1 MGRSTTSRS
10 LQTTHSF
17 LSQSLHSYQSTAL
30 KMKFFATCAALAA
43 LPIAFAAPSTGK
55 SCPVAKP
62 KPGHGKGDLKDFP
75 FCFTSTYQIVATPD
89 QVVNANNTATPG
101 ESGAIGY
108 YNYGIQSEMD
118 LICWHITLKGVIG
131 PYQSPARTATHIRQ
145 ANKGMNGPPRIAFP
159 NPEPADTGADTVKV
173 SMGCMVGPFTTGVLA
188 NGTDTG
194 AGFTVKQI
202 EENPSNF
209 FTDAHTTT
217 YVAGVVRG
225 QMASKCVCVCRT
237 CWKRGRFMPSYNS
250 SRGRRSFLVHNSN
263 YGLMGLMVHHPSSNR
278 NVLFTSLV
286 HEHGKEAFLHLKKS
300 HVCPEKRE
308 SRRDKQRS

>member
-75 FCFTSTYQIVATPD
+75 FCFTSTYQ
-89 QVVNANNTATPG
+89 
-101 ESGAIGY
+101 
-108 YNYGIQSEMD
+108 
-118 LICWHITLKGVIG
+118 
-131 PYQSPARTATHIRQ
+131 SPARTATHTHQ

-225 QMASKCVCVCRT
+225 QM
-237 CWKRGRFMPSYNS
+237 
-250 SRGRRSFLVHNSN
+250 
-263 YGLMGLMVHHPSSNR
+263 
-278 NVLFTSLV
+278 
-286 HEHGKEAFLHLKKS
+286 
-300 HVCPEKRE
+300 
-308 SRRDKQRS
+308 DQ

>member
-101 ESGAIGY
+101 EPGAIGY

-118 LICWHITLKGVIG
+118 LICWHITLKGVTG
-131 PYQSPARTATHIRQ
+131 PYQSPARTATHIHQ
-145 ANKGMNGPPRIAFP
+145 ANKGMNGPPVSLSPTPSPPTLAPTPSRSPWAAWSVP
-159 NPEPADTGADTVKV
+159 SPPVSWPTAPTPAPASPSSRSRRTHPTSSPMRTPPPTWPV
-173 SMGCMVGPFTTGVLA
+173 SC
-188 NGTDTG
+188 
-194 AGFTVKQI
+194 
-202 EENPSNF
+202 
-209 FTDAHTTT
+209 
-217 YVAGVVRG
+217 VVRWT
-225 QMASKCVCVCRT
+225 SKCVCVCRT

>member
-101 ESGAIGY
+101 
-108 YNYGIQSEMD
+108 
-118 LICWHITLKGVIG
+118 
-131 PYQSPARTATHIRQ
+131 
-145 ANKGMNGPPRIAFP
+145 
-159 NPEPADTGADTVKV
+159 PADTGADTVKV

-225 QMASKCVCVCRT
+225 QM
-237 CWKRGRFMPSYNS
+237 
-250 SRGRRSFLVHNSN
+250 
-263 YGLMGLMVHHPSSNR
+263 
-278 NVLFTSLV
+278 
-286 HEHGKEAFLHLKKS
+286 
-300 HVCPEKRE
+300 
-308 SRRDKQRS
+308 

>member
-101 ESGAIGY
+101 EPGAIGY

-118 LICWHITLKGVIG
+118 LICWHITLKGVTG
-131 PYQSPARTATHIRQ
+131 PYQSPARTATHIHQ

-159 NPEPADTGADTVKV
+159 NPEPADTGA
-173 SMGCMVGPFTTGVLA
+173 
-188 NGTDTG
+188 DTG

-225 QMASKCVCVCRT
+225 QITKKV
-237 CWKRGRFMPSYNS
+237 
-250 SRGRRSFLVHNSN
+250 
-263 YGLMGLMVHHPSSNR
+263 
-278 NVLFTSLV
+278 VLKLETVLP
-286 HEHGKEAFLHLKKS
+286 GKEKKKYVTLKCLKRCKS
-300 HVCPEKRE
+300 FELGGEKE
-308 SRRDKQRS
+308 RSDDPVLKLYFSCKFTKIK

>member
-1 MGRSTTSRS
+1 MGTWSRS

-101 ESGAIGY
+101 EPGAIGY

-118 LICWHITLKGVIG
+118 LICWHITLKGVTG
-131 PYQSPARTATHIRQ
+131 PYQSPVSLSPTPSPPTLAATPSSRSRRTHPTSSPMRT
-145 ANKGMNGPPRIAFP
+145 PPP
-159 NPEPADTGADTVKV
+159 TWPV
-173 SMGCMVGPFTTGVLA
+173 SC
-188 NGTDTG
+188 
-194 AGFTVKQI
+194 
-202 EENPSNF
+202 
-209 FTDAHTTT
+209 
-217 YVAGVVRG
+217 VVRWT
-225 QMASKCVCVCRT
+225 SKCVCVCRT

-286 HEHGKEAFLHLKKS
+286 HEHAKEAFLHLKKS

-308 SRRDKQRS
+308 SRRDKQRSTFSGFHQSFH

>member
-101 ESGAIGY
+101 EPGAIGY

-118 LICWHITLKGVIG
+118 LICWHITLKGVTG
-131 PYQSPARTATHIRQ
+131 PYQSPARTATHIHQ

-159 NPEPADTGADTVKV
+159 NPEPADTGA
-173 SMGCMVGPFTTGVLA
+173 
-188 NGTDTG
+188 DTG

-225 QMASKCVCVCRT
+225 RWTSKCVCVCRT

-286 HEHGKEAFLHLKKS
+286 
-300 HVCPEKRE
+300 
-308 SRRDKQRS
+308 